1 MMPRS
6 LGKVDPAL
14 SKMTRDEIKEI
25 HSRHRREALEVA
37 EGAMKRREEFEVN

>member
-25 HSRHRREALEVA
+25 HSRHRRDALEVT
-37 EGAMKRREEFEVN
+37 EGARKRREEFEVN